1 MHRKFILSALI
12 LLLVETLPALNLY
25 NHTRDEKS
33 FNIGIR
39 NLFVTEKY
47 YPAFEL
53 GGYVKY
59 AGFDAHI
66 GRIYSEKPFEEFGS
80 TKDLGFFF
88 GGSVFTKFSLF
99 NIKELRLAPGIEYS
113 QHRLTAIDDNVIYHL
128 WSVYLGFEYI
138 FLNKIK
144 LQYSLLFPFYR
155 SSAVKFTDSSIMSLI
170 KIHYYFSGN

>member
-1 MHRKFILSALI
+1 MYGKLFITALI
-12 LLLVETLPALNLY
+12 LFLADTLPALDIY
-25 NHTRDEKS
+25 NYTRDEKS

-47 YPAFEL
+47 YPAIEL

-66 GRIYSEKPFEEFGS
+66 GRIYSEKPFEEFGG

-88 GGSVFTKFSLF
+88 GGSVFTKFSVL

-128 WSVYLGFEYI
+128 WSMYLGFEYI
-138 FLNKIK
+138 FLDKVK
-144 LQYSLLFPFYR
+144 MQYSLAFPFYR
-155 SSAVKFTDSSIMSLI
+155 SSEVKFTDSSIMSLF